1 MPVVVPRVIAA
12 PPRPARRP
20 RRAVALLVLL
30 VAAGAAVLLSL
41 AVGAQT
47 LSPAAVARA
56 IVSPATAT
64 PEAVAIVRELR
75 LPRTILGLL
84 AGLALGAAGALMQG
98 HTRNPIA
105 DPGLL
110 GVSAGA
116 SFMVVVGIQL
126 GTRTLAGYIWF
137 AFAGAL
143 LASVLVFGIAA
154 GRRGGPTPVTLAL
167 AGLAISALLAS
178 WTQAMLL
185 ADDAGL
191 NVFRFWV
198 VGSLS
203 GRDAHVA
210 AQVAPFI
217 AAGLGLA
224 LVNAP
229 ALNALG
235 LGEDVAR
242 ALGQRV
248 LAARTAG
255 VAAIVLLAGAATAAC
270 GPIAFLGLVV
280 PHLARTLTG
289 PDHRWLVPCSALAGA
304 ALLLVADTLGRVVVS
319 PGELQTGIV
328 LAAVGAPFFIAL
340 VRRRRGMVRL

>member
-1 MPVVVPRVIAA
+1 MALLA
-12 PPRPARRP
+12 L
-20 RRAVALLVLL
+20 AVA
-30 VAAGAAVLLSL
+30 LSL
-41 AVGAQT
+41 AVGAQW
-47 LSPAAVARA
+47 LGLGEVWRAVVDPDPGA
-56 IVSPATAT
+56 PATA
-64 PEAVAIVRELR
+64 IVWELR
-75 LPRTILGLL
+75 FPRTVLGLL

-98 HTRNPIA
+98 HTRNPLA

-110 GVSAGA
+110 GISAGA
-116 SFMVVVGIQL
+116 SFAVVLGIQL
-126 GTRTLAGYIWF
+126 GATALTGYIWF

-143 LASVLVFGIAA
+143 LASVAVFGIAS

-178 WTQAMLL
+178 FTQSILL
-185 ADDAGL
+185 ADNASL
-191 NVFRFWV
+191 NLFRFWV

-203 GRDAHVA
+203 GRDSTVA

-217 AAGLGLA
+217 AVGLVLA

-248 LAARTAG
+248 VLARVIG
-255 VAAIVLLAGAATAAC
+255 VAAVVLLAGAATAAC
-270 GPIAFLGLVV
+270 GPIGFLGLIV
-280 PHLARTLTG
+280 PHVARTVVG
-289 PDHRWLVPCSALAGA
+289 PDHRRLIPAAALTGA
-304 ALLLVADTLGRVVVS
+304 AVLLLADVLGRVVVS

-328 LAAVGAPFFIAL
+328 LAAVGAPFFIML
-340 VRRRRGMVRL
+340 VRSRRGAVKL

>member
-1 MPVVVPRVIAA
+1 MTATLRLA
-12 PPRPARRP
+12 RPARSGRSRP
-20 RRAVALLVLL
+20 RRGAALAALAAAVA
-30 VAAGAAVLLSL
+30 AAVVLSL
-41 AVGAQT
+41 AVGAQALT
-47 LSPAAVARA
+47 PAEVWHA
-56 IVSPATAT
+56 IVGPEPGAQAT
-64 PEAVAIVRELR
+64 AIVRDLR

-84 AGLALGAAGALMQG
+84 VGLALGAAGALTQG

-110 GVSAGA
+110 GISAGA
-116 SFMVVVGIQL
+116 AFAVVIGIQL
-126 GTRTLAGYIWF
+126 GADALTGYVWF

-154 GRRGGPTPVTLAL
+154 GRQGGPTPVALAL
-167 AGLAISALLAS
+167 AGMAISSLLSAF
-178 WTQAMLL
+178 TQAMLL
-185 ADDAGL
+185 ADDASL

-203 GRDAHVA
+203 GRDAGVA
-210 AQVAPFI
+210 AQVTPFI
-217 AAGLGLA
+217 AAGLLLA

-248 LAARTAG
+248 FAARAVG
-255 VAAIVLLAGAATAAC
+255 VAAIVLLTGAATAAC
-270 GPIAFLGLVV
+270 GPIGFLGLVV
-280 PHLARTLTG
+280 PHAARALTG
-289 PDHRWLVPCSALAGA
+289 PDHRWLIPCSALTGAA
-304 ALLLVADTLGRVVVS
+304 ALLAADVLGRVVVR
-319 PGELQTGIV
+319 PAELQTGIV

-340 VRRRRGMVRL
+340 VRRRRGVVQL